1 MTTAHDHA
9 QRESQPVPYWPGKE
23 NVWDAMKDGLVRES
37 SDFDSCGVLALK
49 AKTLPFQ
56 RQTLERP
63 EPLEPCALRLWMKGT
78 NERRVPLG
86 QLDKATQ
93 VPPPLPPPPPPPAP
107 DAAADAALDALRA
120 EIAALEEA
128 NAALERKVAT
138 MGKQITIQSRLIC
151 SFIDFVGVRQWLAAK

>member
-1 MTTAHDHA
+1 MTTIHDHA
-9 QRESQPVPYWPGKE
+9 QRESQPVPYWSGKE

-56 RQTLERP
+56 RQTLVRP
-63 EPLEPCALRLWMKGT
+63 EPLEAKPLPYKQQTLA
-78 NERRVPLG
+78 RRVPLG
-86 QLDKATQ
+86 QLNKATQ

-107 DAAADAALDALRA
+107 DAAAEAALDALRA
-120 EIAALEEA
+120 EIADLEQV
-128 NAALERKVAT
+128 NAHLEYKVAT

-151 SFIDFVGVRQWLAAK
+151 SFIDFVGVRPWLAGK

>member
-63 EPLEPCALRLWMKGT
+63 EPLEVKPLPYKQQFR
-78 NERRVPLG
+78 ERRMPLG

-107 DAAADAALDALRA
+107 DATADAALDALRA